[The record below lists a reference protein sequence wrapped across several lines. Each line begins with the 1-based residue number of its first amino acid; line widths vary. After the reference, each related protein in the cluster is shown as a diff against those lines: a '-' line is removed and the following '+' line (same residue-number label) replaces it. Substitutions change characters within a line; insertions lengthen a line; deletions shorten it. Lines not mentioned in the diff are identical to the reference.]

1 MRQLLVMVLTDLGRH
16 VRNLSAVMFAVVV
29 PLALIGV
36 MNLLIG
42 GIDNLEIEPSTVAVS
57 VPEGDRLAAAVP
69 QALEAAGEDLQ
80 ITVRKATA
88 DDVVGLVDDG
98 AATVGVVVPEG
109 FGAALADGQGPQVE
123 ITLADEAGL
132 EGTVVTAVVD
142 GTLAD
147 LTAGA
152 RATAAASA
160 LGVPTEQAAGMA
172 GAMREAVEPVTWQEG
187 RAADEQLTFSENIV
201 AGQAGMFLFFTVGF
215 GVLGLINERDE
226 GTLRRLLSMPMPAWL
241 VVLAKGLGSLVLGVI
256 SMTVLLTVSGVV
268 FDDVDL
274 GAPLPVAV
282 LVLLTVTAA
291 TSLTFVVAKVARTAE
306 QANVAQSIIA
316 VALGMTGGAFFQL
329 NTGGPLGNLLLAN
342 PVTAFTRGLGITAG
356 GGGVGDLGLPVLVLL
371 AFITGCLLAAWLV
384 PGRRDLL

>member
-16 VRNLSAVMFAVVV
+16 VRNLSAVMFGLVV

-42 GIDNLEIEPSTVAVS
+42 GIDNLEIEPSTVAVA
-57 VPEGDRLAAAVP
+57 VPEDDPLAAVVP
-69 QALEAAGEDLQ
+69 QALEAAGADLQ
-80 ITVRKATA
+80 ITVRSAA
-88 DDVVGLVDDG
+88 AGDVVGLVDDG
-98 AATVGVVVPEG
+98 SATVGVVVPEG
-109 FGAALADGQGPQVE
+109 FGAALVDGEGPQVE
-123 ITLADEAGL
+123 VTLADEAGL
-132 EGTVVTAVVD
+132 EGTVVTSVVD

-152 RATAAASA
+152 RASAAALA
-160 LGVPTEQAAGMA
+160 LGVPPEQVAGVAA
-172 GAMREAVEPVTWQEG
+172 AMRQAVEPVTWQEG

-241 VVLAKGLGSLVLGVI
+241 VVLAKGVGSLVLGVV
-256 SMTVLLTVSGVV
+256 SMGVLLAVSGLV

-274 GAPLPVAV
+274 GAPLPVAL
-282 LVLLTVTAA
+282 LVLLTVVAA
-291 TSLTFVVAKVARTAE
+291 TSLTFVVAKLARTAE

-329 NTGGPLGNLLLAN
+329 NTGGLLGNLLLAN
-342 PVTAFTRGLGITAG
+342 PVTALTRGLGITAG

-371 AFITGCLLAAWLV
+371 GFTAVCLLAAWLV

>member
-42 GIDNLEIEPSTVAVS
+42 GIDDLEIEPSTVAVS

-69 QALEAAGEDLQ
+69 QALEAAGEDLR
-80 ITVRKATA
+80 ITVRDAAA
-88 DDVVGLVDDG
+88 DEVVGLVDEG

-152 RATAAASA
+152 RAAAAASE
-160 LGVPTEQAAGMA
+160 LGVPPEEAQGLA
-172 GAMREAVEPVTWQEG
+172 GAMREEVEPVTWQEG

-241 VVLAKGLGSLVLGVI
+241 VVLAKGLGSLVLGLI
-256 SMTVLLTVSGVV
+256 SMTVLLTVSGLV

-274 GAPLPVAV
+274 GAFLPVAV

-342 PVTAFTRGLGITAG
+342 PVTAFTRGLGVTAG

-371 AFITGCLLAAWLV
+371 AFITACLLAAWLV